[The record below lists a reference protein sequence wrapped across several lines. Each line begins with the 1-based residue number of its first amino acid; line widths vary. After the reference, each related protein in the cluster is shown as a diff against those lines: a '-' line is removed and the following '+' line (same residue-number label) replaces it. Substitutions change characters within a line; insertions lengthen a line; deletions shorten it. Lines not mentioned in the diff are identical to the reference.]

1 MKKLL
6 IILIAAVAGCKPVE
20 TQVYVRDS
28 IYIPVHDTTFYI
40 AHDTAYVSVISR
52 FPVVDHQLVDSLKTA
67 LFIEKYRLE
76 RIRYYIG
83 IVDRNSS
90 QEKYLKGWIKR
101 ALR

>member
-6 IILIAAVAGCKPVE
+6 VILIVAVAGCKPVE
-20 TQVYVRDS
+20 TTVYVRDS
-28 IYIPVHDTTFYI
+28 VYIPVHDTTVYI
-40 AHDTAYVSVISR
+40 AHDTAYVSVIQTV
-52 FPVVDHQLVDSLKTA
+52 PVVDLRLVDSLKTA

-83 IVDRNSS
+83 IVDRNTS